1 MSLTTPRPRRAC
13 TLRNTTCPASS
24 TSPRTIE
31 AEDSETDSE
40 GETIGSNSEW
50 STESEDC
57 DSNDSMGDF
66 IVEDTLSTEDYSDDE
81 DAEDVE
87 DASIEGIEETHAEDL
102 EDSDVEESDTEDSD
116 VEDSDVE
123 DTPNVPKLGR
133 SYRMAGRAGGLRRM
147 AARYAKRQRTHVI
160 EDSDDDQADDESD
173 ARTFPHYTKEDN
185 KYFKMLHA
193 NDQAR
198 LKSLEMSIM
207 SAGDAGLEAPMRFK
221 ILQSACTSDTKHI
234 LLRKLDMLNKMSEDS
249 GEYHKYYSWMQSAM
263 RLPLGVYVQQ
273 PVRREDGIE
282 AVRAFLCDA
291 RERLDAAIYGHVES
305 KDHVMR
311 MLAQWVSNPHSR
323 GHVIGIQG
331 PPGAGKTSLAK
342 AVADILHLKYNLIPL
357 GGANDG
363 AYLDGHAITY
373 EAAVHGRIA
382 QALMDSKS
390 ANPLILFDE
399 LCKCSATSKGEEV
412 INVLMRIS
420 DSSQNDTFT
429 DKYFADIT
437 LDLSRV
443 VMVFSFNNEE
453 LVSPILLDRMTVIRV
468 KGYSVADK
476 VVIAQR
482 HLVPVLLKEHGMEA
496 ADVVFTPDVI
506 ASIVSRVPTEEGV
519 RNLRRGLEA
528 VISNTNMLQ
537 YLGSQDHDVTLPFTV
552 TEAFVQAYV
561 KRRAEDVGP
570 SSMYV

>member
-1 MSLTTPRPRRAC
+1 MSSGNNA
-13 TLRNTTCPASS
+13 
-24 TSPRTIE
+24 
-31 AEDSETDSE
+31 
-40 GETIGSNSEW
+40 
-50 STESEDC
+50 
-57 DSNDSMGDF
+57 
-66 IVEDTLSTEDYSDDE
+66 
-81 DAEDVE
+81 
-87 DASIEGIEETHAEDL
+87 HAE
-102 EDSDVEESDTEDSD
+102 
-116 VEDSDVE
+116 
-123 DTPNVPKLGR
+123 
-133 SYRMAGRAGGLRRM
+133 
-147 AARYAKRQRTHVI
+147 
-160 EDSDDDQADDESD
+160 
-173 ARTFPHYTKEDN
+173 
-185 KYFKMLHA
+185 
-193 NDQAR
+193 
-198 LKSLEMSIM
+198 
-207 SAGDAGLEAPMRFK
+207 APTRFK
-221 ILQSACTSDTKHI
+221 ILQSPCTSETKHV

-420 DSSQNDTFT
+420 DSSQNDTFV

>member
-1 MSLTTPRPRRAC
+1 
-13 TLRNTTCPASS
+13 
-24 TSPRTIE
+24 
-31 AEDSETDSE
+31 
-40 GETIGSNSEW
+40 
-50 STESEDC
+50 
-57 DSNDSMGDF
+57 MGDF
-66 IVEDTLSTEDYSDDE
+66 IVEDPSTEEDDSDDE
-81 DAEDVE
+81 DGEDEATE
-87 DASIEGIEETHAEDL
+87 DADEDL
-102 EDSDVEESDTEDSD
+102 EDACSEDL
-116 VEDSDVE
+116 EDACSE
-123 DTPNVPKLGR
+123 DLEDGCSEDLEDAPNVSKLGR
-133 SYRMAGRAGGLRRM
+133 GYRMTGRGGGLRRM
-147 AARYAKRQRTHVI
+147 AARYAKRKRMQAI
-160 EDSDDDQADDESD
+160 EDSDSDSDSD
-173 ARTFPHYTKEDN
+173 ANDAKTPHYPGGHHTKED
-185 KYFKMLHA
+185 KRYFKTLA
-193 NDQAR
+193 PADQAR
-198 LKSLEMSIM
+198 LKSLETSIM
-207 SAGDAGLEAPMRFK
+207 TSGNNAGPEAPTRFK
-221 ILQSACTSDTKHI
+221 ILQSPCTSETKHV